1 MRLQKYMAH
10 CGVGSRRKCEKI
22 IEQGRVCQNGKKV
35 DRMGEMVDP
44 EKDRIAVDGKRIQ
57 MPLEARVY
65 ILLNK
70 SRGTISSVHDQ
81 FNRETVLD
89 QIGWKGARIYPV
101 GRLDYDTE
109 GLLLLTNDGEL
120 TFEMTH
126 PSHQIE
132 KEYFCIVKGNPKP
145 DQLNRLRAGVDIG
158 GFITSPAKVKY
169 LGGKQDE
176 TRLRIVIREGKNRQV
191 RRMFDAIGCP
201 VVFLRRERMGNV
213 RLGNLNPGEWRYLT
227 DREVTYLKSLTG
239 GNTKE

>member
-89 QIGWKGARIYPV
+89 QIGWKGARIYP
-101 GRLDYDTE
+101 
-109 GLLLLTNDGEL
+109 
-120 TFEMTH
+120 
-126 PSHQIE
+126 I
-132 KEYFCIVKGNPKP
+132 
-145 DQLNRLRAGVDIG
+145 
-158 GFITSPAKVKY
+158 
-169 LGGKQDE
+169 
-176 TRLRIVIREGKNRQV
+176 
-191 RRMFDAIGCP
+191 
-201 VVFLRRERMGNV
+201 
-213 RLGNLNPGEWRYLT
+213 
-227 DREVTYLKSLTG
+227 
-239 GNTKE
+239 